1 MSDHTRR
8 GFLVI
13 AGAGAAAV
21 GAAVAGAPSTA
32 SAAER
37 APSGTDPDVSRPS
50 TGGPVVAYIEDLD
63 RAEIVLISG
72 ESRTVV
78 TDRALVSGLAR
89 LAAKGGA

>member
-13 AGAGAAAV
+13 ADTGAAAV
-21 GAAVAGAPSTA
+21 GAAVATGSAMAGVNERMDAGASTESGEA
-32 SAAER
+32 SAR
-37 APSGTDPDVSRPS
+37 
-50 TGGPVVAYIEDLD
+50 GPVVAYIEDLD
-63 RAEIVLISG
+63 RGEIVLISG
-72 ESRTVV
+72 ESRTVL